1 MKNQADEKKMSYE
14 EYADSLIKARK
25 EAEERAEKRQEEVA
39 KLRAEVEP
47 KMRAL
52 CSAFRAH
59 RICVACPA
67 YLYNFQKKCKVC
79 ELEELLKNNP
89 EWIVRFLKRTPDND
103 PYESSSIIAI
113 SKEKERLDK
122 SNGGD
127 KITKPEEF

>member
-1 MKNQADEKKMSYE
+1 MTYE

-25 EAEERAEKRQEEVA
+25 EAEERAEKRLVEVE

-59 RICVACPA
+59 RVCVACPA
-67 YLYNFQKKCKVC
+67 YLYNCQKKCKVC
-79 ELEELLKNNP
+79 ELEKLLSNNP
-89 EWIVRFLKRTPDND
+89 EWIMNFLKRTPDNE

-113 SKEKERLDK
+113 TEEKERIDK
-122 SNGGD
+122 SYGGD
-127 KITKPEEF
+127 KITKPKEANNE